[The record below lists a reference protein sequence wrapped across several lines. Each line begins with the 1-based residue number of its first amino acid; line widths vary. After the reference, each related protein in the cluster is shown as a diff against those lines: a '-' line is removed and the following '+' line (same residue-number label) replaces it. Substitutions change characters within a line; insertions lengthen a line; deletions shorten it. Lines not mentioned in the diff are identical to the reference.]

1 MECGCGYEYSARPYQ
16 PPPCP
21 TCQHGYGQVVVSDP
35 YLSGGTM
42 PYEGQIIGSEII
54 SDGVPSIQ
62 ADNFEA
68 RRFDTDGN
76 EILWEA
82 PLPDGAQ
89 PL

>member
-1 MECGCGYEYSARPYQ
+1 
-16 PPPCP
+16 
-21 TCQHGYGQVVVSDP
+21 
-35 YLSGGTM
+35 M

-54 SDGVPSIQ
+54 PDGVPTIQ
-62 ADNFEA
+62 SDNFEA